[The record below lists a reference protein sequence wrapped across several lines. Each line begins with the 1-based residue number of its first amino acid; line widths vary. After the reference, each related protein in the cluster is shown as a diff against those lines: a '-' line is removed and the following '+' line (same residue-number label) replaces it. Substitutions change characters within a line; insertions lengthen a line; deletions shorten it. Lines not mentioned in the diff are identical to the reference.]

1 MFERNRCSTAAL
13 LATGERNAQQPRPC
27 CAQFMPPRDQD
38 MKLFPEFFQEAHC
51 KFASYQY
58 YQFVL
63 TAVCAKGLL
72 AAVVKV

>member
-1 MFERNRCSTAAL
+1 LNEIAAAL
-13 LATGERNAQQPRPC
+13 LLCSQQASEMHNSL
-27 CAQFMPPRDQD
+27 AQFMPPRDQD

-63 TAVCAKGLL
+63 TAVRAKGLL
-72 AAVVKV
+72 AALVKV